1 MVPIAGMI
9 GSGLDMSRGYMAQAK
24 LQNACDAAVLAGRRE
39 MSGTAWS
46 NDAETE
52 ARRFFR
58 FNFPDDTMNAR
69 SVSFSIT
76 QDGADGA
83 QINGAASTE
92 IPTTIMSLFGNETMT
107 INVTCDAKQDYGN
120 NDIMLVLDVTGSMG
134 SAPSGSGGAAK
145 IVRLRSSAM
154 ALYDA
159 LDGVANTR
167 TRYGMMPYS
176 VTVNV
181 GADLRNEDILRE
193 TFYNQNE
200 LVCTRYRNNGTCRQY
215 GYEMNRVG
223 IDIDETNW
231 WTGNFNSSMNAWR
244 SHGAACIEE
253 RPTSGY
259 DYDPV
264 RMTTSIS
271 QDDVDRIAASNSD
284 RALQWGRYDRAQE
297 QSTSSG
303 ACPAA
308 ATRLSEYGSRSS
320 FQQAINS
327 ATANVGGNTYHD
339 IGMLWG
345 ARYLSSSGM
354 FSSANPAEFN
364 NVPVAKHIVYL
375 TDGRLE
381 PTSSGYT
388 GFGVWNREQRIT
400 GGGTQASRHISHFLA
415 ACNRAKAMNM
425 TIWVIALDVSD
436 IDDIRP
442 CATSNGHFF
451 VSNGSDLDDV
461 FRLIGQGIGE
471 LRLTQ

>member
-1 MVPIAGMI
+1 
-9 GSGLDMSRGYMAQAK
+9 MAQSK

-39 MSGTAWS
+39 MSGTVWT
-46 NDAETE
+46 NDVETE
-52 ARRFFR
+52 ARRFFN
-58 FNFPDDTMNAR
+58 FNFPGDTMNAR
-69 SVSFSIT
+69 NLSFAIA
-76 QDGADGA
+76 QDGTDRA
-83 QINGAASTE
+83 QINGSASAE
-92 IPTTIMSLFGNETMT
+92 IPTTIMSLFGNEVIP
-107 INVTCDAKQDYGN
+107 INVICNAKQDYGN
-120 NDIMLVLDVTGSMG
+120 NDVMLVLDVTGSMN
-134 SAPSGSGGAAK
+134 SSPSGVGGASK
-145 IVRLRSSAM
+145 IARLRTSAM

-167 TRYGMMPYS
+167 TRYGLMPYS

-181 GADLRNEDILRE
+181 GAELRNQDILRE

-200 LVCTRYRNNGTCRQY
+200 LVCVRYRNNGTCRQY

-223 IDIDETNW
+223 VDLDETGW

-244 SHGAACIEE
+244 NHGSACIEE
-253 RPTSGY
+253 RPSVGNAA
-259 DYDPV
+259 DPV
-264 RMTTSIS
+264 RMATSVS
-271 QDDVDRIAASNSD
+271 RDDIDRIAANNND
-284 RALQWGRYDRAQE
+284 HALQWGRYDRNQE
-297 QSTSSG
+297 ESTNSG

-308 ATRLSEYGSRSS
+308 ASRLNQYGSRSS
-320 FQQAINS
+320 FQQAINA

-345 ARYLSSSGM
+345 ARYLSSTGM
-354 FSSANPAEFN
+354 FAANNPAEYN

-400 GGGTQASRHISHFLA
+400 GSGNQATRHINHFLA

-425 TIWVIALDVSD
+425 TIWVIALDVTD
-436 IDDIRP
+436 IDNIRP
-442 CATSNGHFF
+442 CATSSGHFF
-451 VSNGSDLDDV
+451 VSNGNDLDDV
-461 FRLIGQGIGE
+461 FRRIGQGIGQ